1 MVSVVVFRG
10 EPEKNI
16 HFEIRVRLTPSTLGL
31 KILMKTLFSAIFGK
45 LLHFIID
52 GRESKLFDF
61 KSSSQQQCCK
71 AHKIGQL
78 CHQDKASTCLCSKVR
93 DRAMTAF
100 QLAPKWQKGAN
111 GGFCKFGSFQPYLT
125 LPRQLHWSSMMF
137 IESHFYGYPTCLVFA
152 HVVWWLRA
160 L

>member
-1 MVSVVVFRG
+1 MVSIVVFRG

-52 GRESKLFDF
+52 GREPKLFDF

-78 CHQDKASTCLCSKVR
+78 YHQDQAST
-93 DRAMTAF
+93 F
-100 QLAPKWQKGAN
+100 QLALKWQKGAN
-111 GGFCKFGSFQPYLT
+111 GGFCKFGPFQPYLT
-125 LPRQLHWSSMMF
+125 HRQLDWSSMMF
-137 IESHFYGYPTCLVFA
+137 IESHFYGYLTYLVFA

>member
-1 MVSVVVFRG
+1 MVSIVVFRG

-16 HFEIRVRLTPSTLGL
+16 YFEIRVRLTPSTLGP

-52 GRESKLFDF
+52 GREPKLFDF
-61 KSSSQQQCCK
+61 KSSSQQQSWS

-78 CHQDKASTCLCSKVR
+78 CHQDQASTCLCSKVR

-111 GGFCKFGSFQPYLT
+111 GGFCKFGPFQPYLT
-125 LPRQLHWSSMMF
+125 HRQLDWSSMMF

>member
-1 MVSVVVFRG
+1 MVSIVVFRG

-16 HFEIRVRLTPSTLGL
+16 HFEIRVRLTPSTLGP

-52 GRESKLFDF
+52 GREPKLFDF

-71 AHKIGQL
+71 AHKIGQI
-78 CHQDKASTCLCSKVR
+78 CHQDQASTCLCSKVR

-125 LPRQLHWSSMMF
+125 LPRHLDWSTKMF
-137 IESHFYGYPTCLVFA
+137 IESPFRRYPTCIIFA
-152 HVVWWLRA
+152 
-160 L
+160 

>member
-1 MVSVVVFRG
+1 MVSIVVFRG

-52 GRESKLFDF
+52 GREPKLFDF
-61 KSSSQQQCCK
+61 KSSSQQQSWS

-78 CHQDKASTCLCSKVR
+78 CHQNQPATCPSSQER
-93 DRAMTAF
+93 DRAKMVF
-100 QLAPKWQKGAN
+100 KLALNWLKAGKS
-111 GGFCKFGSFQPYLT
+111 KIGSLRWTPVLFDHLISFEVLITLYLFNT
-125 LPRQLHWSSMMF
+125 
-137 IESHFYGYPTCLVFA
+137 
-152 HVVWWLRA
+152 
-160 L
+160 